1 MWSFKKRGKQPFSGR
16 IVKDYGII
24 FESTRGI
31 IKFRYS
37 LLVVEEDNKRKVILK
52 EIPTLIGLNTRYFE
66 LEKEGAQKL
75 KEALENALKFLNI

>member
-1 MWSFKKRGKQPFSGR
+1 
-16 IVKDYGII
+16 
-24 FESTRGI
+24 
-31 IKFRYS
+31 
-37 LLVVEEDNKRKVILK
+37 VVEEDNKRKVILK